1 MHIGFLVADLSP
13 RHGWGRYSIDLARA
27 LMRAGARVSVVAS
40 QNSPQLTGLD
50 VFPLL
55 PNLML
60 RKRGIPLR
68 LWLARG
74 PVGRALRDCQL
85 IHVNVEPFALLAG
98 WCAGRRP
105 YFITGHGTSVNSL
118 LRKKNVRGLLYRR
131 AFAGAAR
138 VICVSNYT
146 ESQLLTNLPTAR
158 SCVILNGVNSALF
171 VDMSHAPVADRP
183 PTVLA
188 VGAVKPRKGIL
199 PLVEAIAVARET
211 IPDLRCVVIG
221 ETTSS
226 PAYVAQVRAAIE
238 RHSLTDAVQL
248 VNVVDRYTGVVD
260 EEMLLAHYTSADVF
274 CLPTLQVNDD
284 FEGFGLVYLEA
295 GLAGLPVIATDAG
308 GVADV
313 VEDGVNGLLL
323 PAAEVAERLP
333 AAIVSLLQD
342 RERAQ
347 RLGAAG
353 RERALANSWDTIAQ
367 RYLALYEDELRAA
380 SHAG

>member
-13 RHGWGRYSIDLARA
+13 RHGWGRYSINLARA
-27 LMRAGARVSVVAS
+27 LARAGARVTVVTSRNS
-40 QNSPQLTGLD
+40 QPEADLELH
-50 VFPLL
+50 PLL
-55 PNLML
+55 PDLVPL
-60 RKRGIPLR
+60 KRGIPVR

-74 PVGRALRDCQL
+74 PVARALQDCHL
-85 IHVNVEPFALLAG
+85 IHAAVEPFAPLAG

-105 YFITGHGTSVNSL
+105 YFIAGHGTSVNSL
-118 LRKKNVRGLLYRR
+118 LKKKNVRGSLYRR
-131 AFAGAAR
+131 AFTGAAR
-138 VICVSNYT
+138 VICGSRYT
-146 ESQLLTNLPTAR
+146 ESQLLANLPTAR
-158 SCVILNGVNSALF
+158 SCVILNGVSSALF

-199 PLVEAIAVARET
+199 PLVEAIAVAREE

-221 ETTSS
+221 ETVSS
-226 PAYVAQVRAAIE
+226 PAYVSQVRAAIE
-238 RHSLTDAVQL
+238 RLSLTDAVQL
-248 VNVVDRYTGVVD
+248 MGVVD
-260 EEMLLAHYTSADVF
+260 EETLLAYYASAGVF

-284 FEGFGLVYLEA
+284 FEGSGLVYLEA

-323 PAAEVAERLP
+323 PAAEVTERLP
-333 AAIVSLLQD
+333 AALVSLVRD
-342 RERAQ
+342 RERARQ
-347 RLGAAG
+347 LGEGG
-353 RERALANSWDTIAQ
+353 RERALSLSWDTIAQ

-380 SHAG
+380 SIAR